1 MKPIFAIDV
10 TTDKKNDKIN
20 GEEFVTRSISAEV
33 QENFEEKTKNFEES
47 IQKSELP
54 AWLSIIKFLCGLF
67 AVIVIA
73 AIIRSLPDTSLAQM
87 FKNAS
92 WLIISGA
99 VCGIAW
105 VVLQII
111 SKKKEKTVLAEE
123 NIEGREVECAVL
135 GNEKPIASVIGEI
148 LPANEFYDYEAKYI
162 AAASKLCIPAE
173 LTEEKSE
180 EIRARYREIVTQC
193 ENCPKVIVKDS
204 IKLKYFDAFRNNV
217 VIPYLE
223 GLKRVNMPL
232 SPEDKQEIL
241 DQTIELAMQAVDI
254 ADAAE
259 WTINN
264 RSEQKLNLDIVS
276 KSKTRDDAYE
286 EAIIITDNPAATPK
300 WIRALSSS
308 IIDVV
313 SDSCKIIFSGYRR

>member
-67 AVIVIA
+67 AVMVIA

-87 FKNAS
+87 FKNAPL
-92 WLIISGA
+92 LIISGA

-123 NIEGREVECAVL
+123 NIEEQIGSINSDINNIYNVL
-135 GNEKPIASVIGEI
+135 GVPYNAQNVDILVFRYADKNGEI
-148 LPANEFYDYEAKYI
+148 KVKTAGIQLAEYFNLDRKIFVRDGYLHIADIEDVYSFKLEELKSIHTINKRITMASWNKEIGPNEERYKPFKLGVDQFGGVHAKPYHILTLEHEGEEMGIYFPCYE
-162 AAASKLCIPAE
+162 
-173 LTEEKSE
+173 
-180 EIRARYREIVTQC
+180 
-193 ENCPKVIVKDS
+193 
-204 IKLKYFDAFRNNV
+204 
-217 VIPYLE
+217 LE
-223 GLKRVNMPL
+223 
-232 SPEDKQEIL
+232 
-241 DQTIELAMQAVDI
+241 TIELLTGLK
-254 ADAAE
+254 AE
-259 WTINN
+259 
-264 RSEQKLNLDIVS
+264 E
-276 KSKTRDDAYE
+276 
-286 EAIIITDNPAATPK
+286 
-300 WIRALSSS
+300 
-308 IIDVV
+308 
-313 SDSCKIIFSGYRR
+313 